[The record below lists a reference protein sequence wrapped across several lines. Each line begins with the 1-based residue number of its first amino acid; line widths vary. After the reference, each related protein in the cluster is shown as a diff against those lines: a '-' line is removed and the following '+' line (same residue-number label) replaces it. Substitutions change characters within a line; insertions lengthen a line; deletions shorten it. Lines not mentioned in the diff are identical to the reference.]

1 MVPTDIFIYGAS
13 GHGKVIAD
21 NIRACGNK
29 VAGWIDDNP
38 LADAMTWEEFCILH
52 PNALIALGIGD
63 NGTRAIVAQKIRDK
77 GYTLATIIHP
87 SAILSPSVTVCEG
100 SVIMPL
106 ALINADATIGQGCII
121 NSGAI
126 VEHDG
131 HIGDFVHI
139 APHATLSGGVS
150 VGDYTFIGMGTC
162 VIQQRTLGHH
172 TIIAAGSVVIGDIP
186 SYVMVAGV
194 PAILKKTLPQR
205 SL

>member
-21 NIRACGNK
+21 SIRACGNT

-38 LADAMTWEEFCILH
+38 LADAMPWDRFCTLH
-52 PNALIALGIGD
+52 PHGHIALGIGE
-63 NGTRAIVAQKIRDK
+63 NHTRAKIAQKIVDK
-77 GYTLATIIHP
+77 GYALATIIHP
-87 SAILSPSVTVCEG
+87 SAILSPSVSVCEG

-106 ALINADATIGQGCII
+106 SLINADVTIGVGCII

-126 VEHDG
+126 VEHDS
-131 HIGDFVHI
+131 HLGDFVHI

-150 VGDYTFIGMGTC
+150 VGDYTFVGMGTC
-162 VIQQRTLGHH
+162 VIPQCTLGHH
-172 TIIAAGSVVIGDIP
+172 TIVAAGSVVIADIP

-194 PAILKKTLPQR
+194 PAVLKKTLP
-205 SL
+205 